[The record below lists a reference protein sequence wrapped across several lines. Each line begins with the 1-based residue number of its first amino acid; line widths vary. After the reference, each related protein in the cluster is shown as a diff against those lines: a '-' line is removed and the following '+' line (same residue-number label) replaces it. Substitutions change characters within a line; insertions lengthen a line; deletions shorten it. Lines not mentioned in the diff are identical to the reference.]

1 MDADHIDR
9 ARQSNFFELTAIKE
23 CLVIYQGQPL
33 GERDFAKNRAI
44 RKGKSADCSDSLG
57 DFNRLDKLMR
67 VKSLVVDRSY
77 GKAVVMRCNNDMLI
91 LAVFCADKYGVVA
104 DDLVFKTLRAA
115 LIVVFGTL
123 NIGER
128 RTLVPFFLFVIEFHS
143 SVLPE
148 KLTALSAVQ
157 SLKVYIPMYLRFAGR
172 LMLSSEVQPANV

>member
-128 RTLVPFFLFVIEFHS
+128 RTLVPFFLFCDRIPFIGAARKADSFERGAVLEGIHS
-143 SVLPE
+143 DV
-148 KLTALSAVQ
+148 
-157 SLKVYIPMYLRFAGR
+157 F
-172 LMLSSEVQPANV
+172 EVRGQVDAFE